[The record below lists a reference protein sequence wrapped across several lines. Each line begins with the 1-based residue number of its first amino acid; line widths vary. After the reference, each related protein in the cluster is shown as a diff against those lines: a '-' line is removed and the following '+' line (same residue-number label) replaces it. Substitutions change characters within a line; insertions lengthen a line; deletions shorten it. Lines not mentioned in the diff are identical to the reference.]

1 MLIAVLL
8 GDIQAAI
15 GGVQNAVMRD
25 DGIDDLLRA
34 VCI

>member
-15 GGVQNAVMRD
+15 GGVQNAAMRD